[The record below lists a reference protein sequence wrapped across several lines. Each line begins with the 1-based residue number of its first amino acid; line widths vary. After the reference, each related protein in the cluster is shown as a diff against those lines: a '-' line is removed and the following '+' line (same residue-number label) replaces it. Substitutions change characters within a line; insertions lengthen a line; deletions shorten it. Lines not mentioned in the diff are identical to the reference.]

1 MSVAMESKVLDAA
14 RSNVQVGAALEDI
27 SGALRLWRIWT
38 MLGWTDIRQR
48 YRRSFIGPFWI
59 SISMFFMVG
68 GMGLVYGTLFKQ
80 DMRTFLPFLTA
91 GFIGWFFISTCIA
104 DGASVFVHAEGLI
117 KQGGLPLSLHIFR
130 VIWRNLLTLLHNL
143 VVIVLIDL
151 WFAHFDPLSFIL
163 AVPGLA
169 LAVVNVAWV
178 LMILGPLCTRYRD
191 LAPVVANIMQM
202 LFFVTP
208 VVFQPSAVSSI
219 AWIVTWNPLYYI
231 LEAIRAPL
239 LGQGLSASL
248 FSLLV
253 GEAIVGWIVAILF
266 FARVRRRIAFWI

>member
-1 MSVAMESKVLDAA
+1 
-14 RSNVQVGAALEDI
+14 
-27 SGALRLWRIWT
+27 
-38 MLGWTDIRQR
+38 
-48 YRRSFIGPFWI
+48 
-59 SISMFFMVG
+59 MFFMVG